1 MKRIHPLVMRNYL
14 LAAEQPVELMEVVSE
29 LGIYGSLIAYV
40 IFQTS
45 IIIVL
50 LCKKLQIVLYCI
62 GIFKVA

>member
-1 MKRIHPLVMRNYL
+1 MRNYL